1 MEALAV
7 VVVAWVPLMGMPSG
21 TTQGTEE
28 CLAVVE
34 APVKISMQVLAV
46 TAAAVAAPGIHLA
59 Q

>member
-1 MEALAV
+1 
-7 VVVAWVPLMGMPSG
+7 
-21 TTQGTEE
+21 
-28 CLAVVE
+28 LAVVE